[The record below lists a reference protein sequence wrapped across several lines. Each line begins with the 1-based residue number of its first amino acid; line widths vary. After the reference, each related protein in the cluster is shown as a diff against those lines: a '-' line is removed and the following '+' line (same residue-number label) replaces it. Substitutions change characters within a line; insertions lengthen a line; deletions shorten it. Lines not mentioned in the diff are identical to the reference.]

1 MRWQNFP
8 LDVLKEP
15 TDNLKNFQFVKDS
28 AYIKPRNLEK
38 EEDDNQKWLG
48 NRVDSEV
55 EVPYL

>member
-8 LDVLKEP
+8 LDVLKEL

-28 AYIKPRNLEK
+28 AYIKVRNLEK
-38 EEDDNQKWLG
+38 GEDDNQKWLW

-55 EVPYL
+55 EGPYL